1 MEVPVLNRAD
11 AAWMGVAP
19 RAGGAPAVCLESV
32 GRRYGR
38 GRSEVR
44 ALDGVSLEIGD
55 GAFVAVMGPSGSGKS
70 TLLNLIGAL
79 DRPTEGRIIVGDR
92 DIARLSTKEAACY
105 RRREVGFIFQSF
117 NLLPRLT
124 VLENVA
130 LPLMFEG
137 IAPAVRTRRARA
149 TLENLG
155 LSDRLHHQPT
165 TLSGGE
171 QQRVAIARALI
182 NQPRLLLADEP
193 TGNLDS
199 RNAEAV
205 VTLLADLNHTRGQT
219 ILLITHNPEV
229 AGTAG
234 QIVHM
239 RDGRIVHADGG
250 KGA

>member
-1 MEVPVLNRAD
+1 
-11 AAWMGVAP
+11 
-19 RAGGAPAVCLESV
+19 
-32 GRRYGR
+32 
-38 GRSEVR
+38 
-44 ALDGVSLEIGD
+44 
-55 GAFVAVMGPSGSGKS
+55 MGPSGSGKS